1 MSFIDILTI
10 IAIGKTNIVDKLIL
24 NCAIVDDST
33 LQRLSIVRLIENH
46 PSLNLIAEYN
56 NAIEAK
62 MGLATEN
69 IDLVFLDIEMPVL
82 SGFDLLD
89 DLTLKPEIIFV
100 TGKTKYAF
108 KAFDYDAIDYLRKPI
123 SKERFLNAVHKAT
136 TNHKLKNDD
145 GFDDEDFIFVKSNLK
160 KRKVFLNELRYIEAL
175 GDYVKL
181 VTEHES
187 LVVLSTMKAF
197 ESLLPK
203 ERFLRIH
210 KSYIVNL
217 DKVERYNSKVIE
229 LDNQQLPLSRN
240 RKSEL
245 VDALTASMK
254 QQ

>member
-1 MSFIDILTI
+1 MEKISL
-10 IAIGKTNIVDKLIL
+10 K
-24 NCAIVDDST
+24 CAIVDDST
-33 LQRLSIVRLIENH
+33 LQRLSIVKLIQNH
-46 PSLNLIAEYN
+46 PSLDLIAEYN

-62 MGLATEN
+62 MGLATTA
-69 IDLVFLDIEMPVL
+69 IDLIFLDIEMPIL

-89 DLTLKPEIIFV
+89 DLNNKPQIIFV

-108 KAFDYDAIDYLRKPI
+108 KAFDYDAVDYLRKPI
-123 SKERFLNAVHKAT
+123 SKDRFLNAVHKAI

-181 VTEHES
+181 VTDHDA

-217 DKVERYNSKVIE
+217 EKVEKYNSKIIE
-229 LDNQQLPLSRN
+229 LENEQLPLSRN
-240 RKSEL
+240 RKADL
-245 VDALTASMK
+245 VAALAATV
-254 QQ
+254 